1 MMRILLLLLSA
12 LTLLPSGSAVLVEQ
26 DKKLVMVSTGDTMK
40 LSCTQDQSNY
50 FNMYWYQQKL
60 GQGLELMVFSTDV
73 NSEDMEKDYKERWSL
88 QRPSVYNSTLTL
100 TASAAEDNAVYFCA
114 ARGSTTSAAYF
125 GEGTVV
131 SVLEEGQEP
140 KKPNV
145 SIYRPNKQELK
156 DHNFISLVC
165 VASDFFPEHVKIQ
178 WFVNS
183 VKRINVYEPTP
194 QKKGNNSYSTSKR
207 LTLTR
212 EEYFNPDSTFR
223 CVAAFLDGS
232 LEASEEIKGETDC
245 GVSKEFYTM
254 YINQGK
260 ISYIM
265 ILCKS
270 GLYALVVLV
279 LVWRKKGYC
288 ALLLKGIADASNLY
302 KPELH
307 G

>member
-114 ARGSTTSAAYF
+114 ARSGGGGNERQYF
-125 GEGTVV
+125 GSGTILTI
-131 SVLEEGQEP
+131 LEEGQEP

-178 WFVNS
+178 C
-183 VKRINVYEPTP
+183 
-194 QKKGNNSYSTSKR
+194 KR

>member
-1 MMRILLLLLSA
+1 MNPILILVGLHVIPGLSQVFQISQDPKLLIRKTGESAELSCQHNDDTYFAMFWYQQKPHQGLKLMVHSTGAGDGKMEDEFDAWSLNRTETTKAA
-12 LTLLPSGSAVLVEQ
+12 LTLLHPKAQ
-26 DKKLVMVSTGDTMK
+26 DS
-40 LSCTQDQSNY
+40 
-50 FNMYWYQQKL
+50 
-60 GQGLELMVFSTDV
+60 
-73 NSEDMEKDYKERWSL
+73 
-88 QRPSVYNSTLTL
+88 
-100 TASAAEDNAVYFCA
+100 AVYFCA
-114 ARGSTTSAAYF
+114 ASRDSGNERQYF
-125 GEGTVV
+125 GSGTILTI
-131 SVLEEGQEP
+131 LEEGQEP

>member
-114 ARGSTTSAAYF
+114 ARSGGGGNERQYF
-125 GEGTVV
+125 GSGTILTI
-131 SVLEEGQEP
+131 LEEGQEP

-279 LVWRKKGYC
+279 LVWRKKV
-288 ALLLKGIADASNLY
+288 IAHSY
-302 KPELH
+302 
-307 G
+307 